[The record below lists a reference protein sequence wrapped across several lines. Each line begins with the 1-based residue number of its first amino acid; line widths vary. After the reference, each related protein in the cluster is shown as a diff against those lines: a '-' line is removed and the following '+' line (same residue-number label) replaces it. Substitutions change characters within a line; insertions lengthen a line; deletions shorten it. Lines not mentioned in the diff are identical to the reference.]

1 MYIPNLDIPSFGYH
15 LEGYLMT
22 IQSIQ
27 ESEYYYLD
35 SGKT

>member
-1 MYIPNLDIPSFGYH
+1 MCIPNLDIPSFRYQ

-22 IQSIQ
+22 IQSVQ